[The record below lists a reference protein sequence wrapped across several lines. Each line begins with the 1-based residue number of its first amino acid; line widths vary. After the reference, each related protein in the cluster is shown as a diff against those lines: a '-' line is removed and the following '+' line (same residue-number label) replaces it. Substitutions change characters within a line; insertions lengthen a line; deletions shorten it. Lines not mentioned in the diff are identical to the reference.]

1 MSGLNIFRRPADW
14 FTAAARPA
22 AMLIGG
28 ASIVVML
35 WAPAVRADAAIGE
48 SLARQW
54 CSSCHQVGHG
64 RVTNDGAPAF
74 KAVARRRGTTRDRL
88 RNWLADPHPPMP
100 NLDLA
105 RQDIEDLIDYIE
117 TLKRK

>member
-1 MSGLNIFRRPADW
+1 MAGPKKCLRILDW
-14 FTAAARPA
+14 LSLAARWRA
-22 AMLIGG
+22 ALVGGVSIIMLI
-28 ASIVVML
+28 S
-35 WAPAVRADAAIGE
+35 APPVRADAAIGE

-54 CSSCHQVGHG
+54 CSSCHEVGHG
-64 RVTNDGAPAF
+64 RVTSDGAPSF
-74 KAVARRRGTTRDRL
+74 KAVARRPGTTRDSL
-88 RNWLADPHPPMP
+88 RNWLSDPHPPMP

>member
-1 MSGLNIFRRPADW
+1 MTGPNGRRRFFDW
-14 FTAAARPA
+14 FAAAVRLRSA
-22 AMLIGG
+22 LAGG
-28 ASIVVML
+28 ASIIVML
-35 WAPAVRADAAIGE
+35 WVSPLQADAAIGE

-54 CSSCHQVGHG
+54 CSSCHEVGH
-64 RVTNDGAPAF
+64 RPVANDGAPAF
-74 KAVARRRGTTRDRL
+74 KAVARQPGMTRERL
-88 RNWLADPHPPMP
+88 RHWLVDPHPPMP